1 VVSVLIGIL
10 VVVVAAGAFLA
21 LRSRSGNAAP
31 APQPPIPAPP
41 RTQASSPTAVSGA
54 PVASARVPQARPRQY
69 RLPDAL
75 RVFQFARAS
84 ELDATTREAMAARL
98 RTVPRPP
105 KALHKLVSAE
115 FLAHATSTD
124 LSEIVMGEPEVA
136 AKILAVVNSP
146 LYSLQ
151 NPVGNI
157 GQAVTF
163 LGMNK
168 VRGICLQYML
178 DDSFRTNNAE
188 MKKVYQVLWNE
199 SALAC
204 ELCFRL
210 AQLLK
215 IEDAGTLVTQ
225 IVLSY
230 LGRLATYALME
241 PGDVV
246 AIANK
251 GLLERSVAEQQ
262 KLGLASAEIGGLLMQ
277 DWELPPSIING
288 VKEIDSVLVTPVDQ
302 TSTSR
307 RTRLALCYLCSRLA
321 EGLATGDIPELA
333 VFDIA
338 AQEDAEYFHLHAY
351 MDVGDMVRVADLIR
365 MPDIAASVQ
374 HMVESMRA

>member
-1 VVSVLIGIL
+1 MASVLIGIL
-10 VVVVAAGAFLA
+10 VLVIAVGVYLS
-21 LRSRSGNAAP
+21 LRSKPSRPVPTPAATPELPRTPPKALAATASAP
-31 APQPPIPAPP
+31 A
-41 RTQASSPTAVSGA
+41 TT
-54 PVASARVPQARPRQY
+54 ARPPLARARQY

-75 RVFQFARAS
+75 KVFQFVRAS
-84 ELDATTREAMAARL
+84 ELEAATREGIAARL

-115 FLAHATSTD
+115 FLAHASSAD

-136 AKILAVVNSP
+136 AKVLAVVNSP

-178 DDSFRTNNAE
+178 DDSFRASSPE
-188 MKKVYQVLWNE
+188 MQKVYQVLWNE

-204 ELCFRL
+204 ELCFKL

-215 IEDAGTLVTQ
+215 FEDTGTLVTQ

-230 LGRLATYALME
+230 LGRLATYALMD
-241 PGDVV
+241 PQDVFD
-246 AIANK
+246 IATK
-251 GLLERSVAEQQ
+251 GLLERSMVEQQ

-321 EGLATGDIPELA
+321 EGLATQGIRELA
-333 VFDIA
+333 SFDIA

-351 MDVGDMVRVADLIR
+351 MDVGEMVRVADLIR
-365 MPDIAASVQ
+365 MPDITSSIQ
-374 HMVESMRA
+374 HMVETMQA